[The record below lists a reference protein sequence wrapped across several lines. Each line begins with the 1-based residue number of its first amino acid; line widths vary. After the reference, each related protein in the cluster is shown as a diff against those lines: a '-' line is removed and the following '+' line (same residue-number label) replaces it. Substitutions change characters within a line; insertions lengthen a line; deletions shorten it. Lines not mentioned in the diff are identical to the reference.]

1 MNYVITGG
9 LGFIGLNLVLK
20 IIQNNNFNTISI
32 IDNETATISFNKN
45 YLFKLLANQ
54 KELKNKIKIYNF
66 KFDNE
71 TILKNIIKSSDVL
84 VHLAA
89 SAGVIE
95 SIKDPVTN
103 FKENVVSTLSLLN
116 FIKELKNLKVIVASS
131 GAVLGDAPPPF
142 NEKTNISPISPYGA
156 SKASIEQYCR
166 AFAYTYGLN
175 IICCRFSNVYGPFSL
190 HKKTVVRK
198 MYKTSVTKKEINIT
212 GNGRQ
217 TRDFL

>member
-1 MNYVITGG
+1 MGMNYVITGG

-142 NEKTNISPISPYGA
+142 NEKTNISP
-156 SKASIEQYCR
+156 
-166 AFAYTYGLN
+166 L
-175 IICCRFSNVYGPFSL
+175 L
-190 HKKTVVRK
+190 
-198 MYKTSVTKKEINIT
+198 
-212 GNGRQ
+212 
-217 TRDFL
+217 